1 MLPTD
6 LQSLFG
12 LKDSKDLSMAN
23 NIWKML
29 DDMAESDP
37 DQYKKFVQKNVQEG
51 IEEVKHKKD
60 EKEKPYKVRPQTGF
74 CLTMTATL
82 NEKPLESAL
91 GQHVLITARPWSEV
105 RGKMPPAAKLLLTVT
120 HTDRIKPSVSKSSGK
135 AIHKYSAKELKDIEL
150 FYYSL
155 QGPIP
160 SKQDKNCH

>member
-51 IEEVKHKKD
+51 IEDVKH
-60 EKEKPYKVRPQTGF
+60 
-74 CLTMTATL
+74 
-82 NEKPLESAL
+82 
-91 GQHVLITARPWSEV
+91 
-105 RGKMPPAAKLLLTVT
+105 
-120 HTDRIKPSVSKSSGK
+120 
-135 AIHKYSAKELKDIEL
+135 
-150 FYYSL
+150 
-155 QGPIP
+155 
-160 SKQDKNCH
+160 